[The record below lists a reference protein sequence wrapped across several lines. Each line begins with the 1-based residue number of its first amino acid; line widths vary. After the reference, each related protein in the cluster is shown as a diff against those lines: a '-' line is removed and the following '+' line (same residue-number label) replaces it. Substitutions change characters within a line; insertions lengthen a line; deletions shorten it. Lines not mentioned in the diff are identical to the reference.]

1 MKISIIGLGRFGEL
15 LGTTLLKEGHEICG
29 TTRGE
34 LKKIKLQ
41 DKGFKVWTL
50 NYPNTPSEL
59 LQAEVI
65 VVNIPPFEKELD
77 WYKSWSWN
85 KKSWII
91 FISSTSVIP
100 VPDTTGGILLYEQE
114 EWFKNVFP
122 DTTILR
128 FGGLLTKE
136 GHPGKYLSGKTSL
149 KGRFWPVNLIH
160 LEDTVMAT
168 KVVIEKKLKNITA
181 HVVSD
186 EHPTREEYYS
196 HYCQKQNLP
205 VPQFDPGDYSQGKI
219 VSSDELKKFYV
230 PKKSIWDE

>member
-15 LGTTLLKEGHEICG
+15 LGTTLLKEGHDICG
-29 TTRGE
+29 TTRSE
-34 LKKIKLQ
+34 VKKMKLEN
-41 DKGFKVWTL
+41 KGFKVWTL
-50 NYPNTPSEL
+50 NYPDTPSEL
-59 LQAEVI
+59 LQGKVI
-65 VVNIPPFEKELD
+65 VLNIPPFEKELD
-77 WYKSWSWN
+77 WFKSWPWD

-91 FISSTSVIP
+91 FISSTSVFPIP
-100 VPDTTGGILLYEQE
+100 DSTGGILLHQQE
-114 EWFKNVFP
+114 EWFKNEFP

-149 KGRFWPVNLIH
+149 KGRLWPVNLIH

-168 KVVIEKKLKNITA
+168 KIVIEKQLKNITA
-181 HVVSD
+181 QVVSD

-196 HYCQKQNLP
+196 HYCEKHHLP
-205 VPQFDPGDYSQGKI
+205 LPQFDPNDFSSGKI
-219 VSSDELKKFYV
+219 VPTDVLKTFYI